1 MKLAY
6 STLDVERW
14 RDKTHRRI
22 SRLAINNERQALS
35 FVDGVGFC
43 LVSNSVG
50 MELPNLWDAVASS
63 GAGDGRKDQSN
74 RNYYSRD
81 AWQIQNVLPNH
92 NSVYYGKVF
101 KRRPS
106 IVSREY
112 FTYFF
117 ALSERTGARD
127 EYKTE
132 SVHGKLSGMAK
143 AVMDLLMKNPPMTSK
158 ELRVALAGRSKAS
171 IYGFEKGLDELQRKM
186 FITRIVGSDNQF
198 AAAWAPVI
206 KCFPAEVRKARKISV
221 DFARYKLLEKY
232 FHVQLIS
239 SVENIHGVFGWA
251 KKDIFHALGQLIHAG
266 IITTTVALDGKK
278 GKHYCLIH

>member
-6 STLDVERW
+6 SSADVECW

-22 SRLAINNERQALS
+22 TRLAINNERQALA
-35 FVDGVGFC
+35 FVNGVGFC
-43 LVSNSVG
+43 LASKSDG
-50 MELPNLWDAVASS
+50 MELPNLWDAVTS
-63 GAGDGRKDQSN
+63 GGGLGNRKDDSTR
-74 RNYYSRD
+74 RNSSRS

-132 SVHGKLSGMAK
+132 SVHGKVSPVAK
-143 AVMDLLMKNPPMTSK
+143 TIMDLLMKNPPMTSK
-158 ELRVALAGRSKAS
+158 ELRVALSDRSKAGVQ
-171 IYGFEKGLDELQRKM
+171 GFEKGLDELQRKM
-186 FITRIVGSDNQF
+186 FITRLVGSDNQF
-198 AAAWAPVI
+198 ASAWAPVI

-221 DFARYKLLEKY
+221 DLARYKLLEKY
-232 FHVQLIS
+232 FHIQLIS
-239 SVENIHGVFGWA
+239 SIENIHRVFGWSR
-251 KKDIFHALGQLIHAG
+251 KDIFHTLGQLIHAG
-266 IITTTVALDGKK
+266 VVTTTVSLDGKK

>member
-6 STLDVERW
+6 SSSDVERW

-22 SRLAINNERQALS
+22 TRLAINNERQALA
-35 FVDGVGFC
+35 FVNGVGFC
-43 LVSNSVG
+43 LASKAEG
-50 MELPNLWDAVASS
+50 MELPNLWDAVTGGGPSE
-63 GAGDGRKDQSN
+63 GRNDNSA
-74 RNYYSRD
+74 RNYYLRY
-81 AWQIQNVLPNH
+81 ALQIHNVLPDH

-132 SVHGKLSGMAK
+132 SHRGKLSSMAK
-143 AVMDLLMKNPPMTSK
+143 VIMDLLMKNPPMTSK

-171 IYGFEKGLDELQRKM
+171 IHGFDKGLDELQRKM
-186 FITRIVGSDNQF
+186 FITRIVCSDNQF
-198 AAAWAPVI
+198 ASAWAPVI
-206 KCFPAEVRKARKISV
+206 KCFRAEVRKARKVSV
-221 DFARYKLLEKY
+221 DLARNKLLEKY
-232 FHVQLIS
+232 FQIQLIS
-239 SVENIHGVFGWA
+239 SIENIHKVFGWSR
-251 KKDIFHALGQLIHAG
+251 KDIFHTLGQLIHTG
-266 IITTTVALDGKK
+266 VVTTTVALDGKK